1 MFAQISHFK
10 RLQQHTFI
18 ASLRKVFILTTSG
31 KQSSNYYEYI
41 TEKKIKF

>member
-1 MFAQISHFK
+1 MYVQISHFK

-18 ASLRKVFILTTSG
+18 VSLREVFILTTSG